1 MIYDSIRNICLY
13 KGIHPALDAAIEQL
27 LETDLLAYEVGRHVW
42 NEDTYVNVQ
51 SVDYLE
57 FGRWEKHDHYAD
69 IQISLNGGESVAAM
83 PENQVEGWLEYDS
96 GRDVTFSDSRQMG
109 VRVPLDE
116 GMFALLFPWDAHMPC
131 LSNGAAHGR
140 RAVVKVK
147 MR

>member
-1 MIYDSIRNICLY
+1 MIYDSIQNIRLY

-69 IQISLNGGESVAAM
+69 IQISLNGGESGADFDRAFRIRR
-83 PENQVEGWLEYDS
+83 EF
-96 GRDVTFSDSRQMG
+96 RD
-109 VRVPLDE
+109 
-116 GMFALLFPWDAHMPC
+116 FAI
-131 LSNGAAHGR
+131 R
-140 RAVVKVK
+140 RSSALAT
-147 MR
+147 

>member
-83 PENQVEGWLEYDS
+83 PDNQVEGWLEYDS
-96 GRDVTFSDSRQMG
+96 GRDVTFSDSRQTG

-116 GMFALLFPWDAHMPC
+116 KGVRVWR
-131 LSNGAAHGR
+131 S
-140 RAVVKVK
+140 
-147 MR
+147 